1 VEAVFVGGAIDVI
14 VGVGVV
20 TAVIGVIS
28 VVVLVAG
35 VEVNVFNEVAETAEV
50 LDVPPI
56 DSFLFCYKIYYLL
69 NCQEINFVFTWLHD
83 IISFSS
89 YR

>member
-1 VEAVFVGGAIDVI
+1 
-14 VGVGVV
+14 VGVGAVA
-20 TAVIGVIS
+20 AVIGVI
-28 VVVLVAG
+28 VVAV

-50 LDVPPI
+50 LDLPPI